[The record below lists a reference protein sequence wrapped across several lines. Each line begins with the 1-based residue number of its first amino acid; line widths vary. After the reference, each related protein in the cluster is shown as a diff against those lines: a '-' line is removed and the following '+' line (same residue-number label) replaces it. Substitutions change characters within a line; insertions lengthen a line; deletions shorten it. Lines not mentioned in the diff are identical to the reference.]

1 MNLKNKFKLTAD
13 GFVTL
18 SMSLI
23 VIAIAALLANRF
35 SVYVSVIFLTSVLE
49 VGIISVISTDAVKDL
64 LVSRYFVSKGQTRY
78 YSRINTDSK
87 GILLLAAI
95 GCAAAMTIDVII
107 FGIAAALIV
116 IFSVLMGR
124 SLAKDEIA
132 ERTLISE
139 MTEDQKNFRSNL
151 IDEASE
157 LLSRHEFE
165 RTFALILDPNR
176 RVASIDYC
184 VNYLPIDILMKDL
197 ESYKDR
203 EDLNLLDKLILI
215 ASNRSTERRENAVL
229 FNAIQF
235 AQDKRLESFDDYR
248 KHFN

>member
-13 GFVTL
+13 GFAALTI
-18 SMSLI
+18 SLI
-23 VIAIAALLANRF
+23 VLLVALLLANRF
-35 SVYVSVIFLTSVLE
+35 NAGVALIFVISVVE
-49 VGIISVISTDAVKDL
+49 VGVLSAACSSAIKDF
-64 LVSRYFVSKGQTRY
+64 LVSRYFISRGQTRH
-78 YSRINTDSK
+78 YSNVSLDSI

-95 GCAAAMTIDVII
+95 GCVAPMTIDVII

-124 SLAKDEIA
+124 SLANDEIS

-139 MTEDQKNFRSNL
+139 MTEDQKNFRSKV

-157 LLSRHEFE
+157 LLSRREFE
-165 RTFALILDPNR
+165 RTFALILDPNKQ
-176 RVASIDYC
+176 VASIDYC

-215 ASNRSTERRENAVL
+215 ASNRSTERRENAIL
-229 FNAIQF
+229 FNAIRL
-235 AQDKRLESFDDYR
+235 AQDARLESLEDYR
-248 KHFN
+248 KYF